1 MLRFFTSTMTTKRQ
15 SSRLAAQ
22 SSTNDTAV
30 ASNDVETPQKKQKT
44 DPTLEVESKPVEND
58 DAKSLELQVGDEI
71 PDLVLLDEDENEV
84 DLKKV
89 AASTKYLVI
98 FAYPKAST
106 PGCTRQVCGFQKN
119 FQFLKDSNT
128 TVFGISSDSPKAQK
142 NFITKQGLEYSLLS
156 DPSKK
161 LIGPLGAK
169 KLPLGIKRSHWIF
182 VDMVLKVKLIGISPE
197 VSINSAKEEIENFIK
212 KEKLKELKGEGKEEQ
227 KNDLKDEL
235 KD

>member
-1 MLRFFTSTMTTKRQ
+1 MSTKRQ

-22 SSTNDTAV
+22 SSANGTTV
-30 ASNDVETPQKKQKT
+30 TKNDVETPKKKQKT
-44 DPTLEVESKPVEND
+44 DTTLKKESEPAKND
-58 DAKSLELQVGDEI
+58 IAKSQELEVGDEI

-84 DLKKV
+84 DLKKA

-119 FQFLKDSNT
+119 FKFLKDSNT
-128 TVFGISSDSPKAQK
+128 TVFGLSSDTSKAQK
-142 NFITKQGLEYSLLS
+142 NFIVKQGLEYSLLS
-156 DPSKK
+156 DPQKK

-182 VDMVLKVKLIGISPE
+182 VDSVLKVKLIGISPE
-197 VSINSAKEEIENFIK
+197 ISINSAKEEIENFIK
-212 KEKLKELKGEGKEEQ
+212 KEKLKDKLKEKLKE
-227 KNDLKDEL
+227 EL
-235 KD
+235 KDKLKDKLKEELK

>member
-1 MLRFFTSTMTTKRQ
+1 MSTKRQ

-22 SSTNDTAV
+22 SSANGTTVTNT
-30 ASNDVETPQKKQKT
+30 DVETPKKKQKT
-44 DPTLEVESKPVEND
+44 DTTLKEESEPAKD
-58 DAKSLELQVGDEI
+58 DVAKSQELQVGDEI

-84 DLKKV
+84 NLKE
-89 AASTKYLVI
+89 AAGSTKYLVI

-128 TVFGISSDSPKAQK
+128 TVFGISSDTPKAQK

-156 DPSKK
+156 DPNKK

-182 VDMVLKVKLIGISPE
+182 VDSVLRVKLIGISPE
-197 VSINSAKEEIENFIK
+197 ISINSAKEEIENFIK
-212 KEKLKELKGEGKEEQ
+212 KEKLKGELEEKKEDQ
-227 KNDLKDEL
+227 KDEL
-235 KD
+235 K